1 MRKTSAMPFVLGPVD
16 QLTPVLYR
24 LHVARGNTNNTEDPM
39 RKFMTTDAP
48 GATAASSN
56 LEGKSR

>member
-1 MRKTSAMPFVLGPVD
+1 MPFVLGPVD